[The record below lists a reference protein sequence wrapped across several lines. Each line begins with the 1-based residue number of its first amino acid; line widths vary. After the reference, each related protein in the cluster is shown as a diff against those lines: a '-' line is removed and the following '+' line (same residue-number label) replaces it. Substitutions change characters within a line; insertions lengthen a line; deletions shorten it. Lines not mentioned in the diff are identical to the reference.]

1 LLSAGRFRSII
12 SSTTATM
19 VITPAKT
26 DIAMIGTNNGFD
38 SMSINKRQV
47 AEIMYRRSM
56 QASKKF
62 SANMNN
68 SNIV

>member
-1 LLSAGRFRSII
+1 
-12 SSTTATM
+12 M